1 MGKSTEILNSA
12 MITTVSSAVYG
23 FIYGGDS

>member
-1 MGKSTEILNSA
+1 MSKGTAILNSA